1 MLETNEALRQQLL
14 LGLRS
19 HGIDAESVGTMEGLA
34 RLVQTQPRW
43 GPEAVVVVGPD
54 GGSIRDVVE
63 IVSRMPDSKDHAHS
77 SSATDGRLPE
87 VIAIL
92 EEDAVAGGK
101 VSGAPAPPD
110 GSEGV
115 LAVGLRA
122 MGDGATDFVPMAAR
136 VASGASVDWMAGV
149 AVAIRKAQARQRLVG
164 RRPGKTGQ
172 PGQPGYEEGPA
183 ARRGSAAVV
192 LQSASSSQSAPA
204 APATPVM
211 VGASPKIAAVLT
223 LVRRLAAVRT
233 AVLVGGESGTGKEL
247 VAQALHDQSPWRAG
261 PFVAVNCGAIPAG
274 LIESELF
281 GHVRGAFTDAV
292 RDKRGLF
299 QAAHGGTLF
308 LDEIADLPLDLQSK
322 LLRVLQDGIFR
333 RVGDSE
339 DLQVAVRVVAAT
351 ARVLTA
357 EVAARRFRED
367 LYYRLAGITIQLPP
381 LRERP
386 ADIPLLAMHF
396 LARARTRLGV
406 NVHDIDPEAMRL
418 LTAYPWPGNVR
429 ELENTIER
437 AAVLCSDGRVDV
449 ASLPERMMPA
459 TQAGG
464 TRMPDGTAGGPG
476 SRLVGGPLA
485 NLPVSADHLGGN
497 LSIKEAARRSEQSLI
512 RQALA
517 ATGGNRT
524 KAAELLE
531 ISHRALLYKIKEYGI
546 RVPVSRGPGGV
557 G

>member
-1 MLETNEALRQQLL
+1 MLETNEAVRQQLL

-19 HGIDAESVGTMEGLA
+19 HGIGAESVSTMAGLA
-34 RLVQTQPRW
+34 RLVRAQPRG
-43 GPEAVVVVGPD
+43 GPEVVVVVGPD
-54 GGSIRDVVE
+54 GGAIQDVVE
-63 IVSRMPDSKDHAHS
+63 IIWRMPGSEDHAP
-77 SSATDGRLPE
+77 SSAAGHARLPE

-92 EEDAVAGGK
+92 GEGAVAGGK
-101 VSGAPAPPD
+101 VSGAPAPTD
-110 GSEGV
+110 GSEGI
-115 LAVGLRA
+115 LAAGLRA
-122 MGDGATDFVPMAAR
+122 MSDGATDFVPMTAR
-136 VASGASVDWMAGV
+136 VASGASVEWMAGV

-172 PGQPGYEEGPA
+172 PDQPGYEEGPA

-192 LQSASSSQSAPA
+192 FQSASSSQSAPA

-449 ASLPERMMPA
+449 ASLPERMVPA
-459 TQAGG
+459 TSPGG
-464 TRMPDGTAGGPG
+464 TRTPHGTAGGAG
-476 SRLVGGPLA
+476 SRLEGGPLA
-485 NLPVSADHLGGN
+485 NLPVSADDPGGN

-546 RVPVSRGPGGV
+546 RVPVSGGSGAPG
-557 G
+557 

>member
-1 MLETNEALRQQLL
+1 MLETNEAVRQQLL

-19 HGIDAESVGTMEGLA
+19 HGIGAESVGTIAGLA
-34 RLVQTQPRW
+34 RLVQAQPRG
-43 GPEAVVVVGPD
+43 GPEVVVVVGPD
-54 GGSIRDVVE
+54 GGAIQDVVE
-63 IVSRMPDSKDHAHS
+63 IISGIPGSEDHAP
-77 SSATDGRLPE
+77 SSAARDARLPE

-92 EEDAVAGGK
+92 EEGAVAGGK
-101 VSGAPAPPD
+101 VSGASSPPN

-115 LAVGLRA
+115 LAAGLRA

-164 RRPGKTGQ
+164 RRPGK
-172 PGQPGYEEGPA
+172 PGQPGNEEVPA

-192 LQSASSSQSAPA
+192 LQSASSSQSAPV

-211 VGASPKIAAVLT
+211 VGGSPKIAAVLT

-449 ASLPERMMPA
+449 ASLPERMVPA
-459 TQAGG
+459 TSPGG
-464 TRMPDGTAGGPG
+464 TRTPDGTAGGAG
-476 SRLVGGPLA
+476 SRLEGGPLA
-485 NLPVSADHLGGN
+485 NLPVSADDPGGN

-546 RVPVSRGPGGV
+546 RVPVSGGSGAPG
-557 G
+557 